1 MLSTHPATQNVES
14 TFSTVEVL
22 DSNVARMNAG
32 NAVVDQSDR
41 ELLCVPVK
49 VLPAGTYKVKWRVR

>member
-1 MLSTHPATQNVES
+1 MLSRHPARQNVES

-22 DSNVARMNAG
+22 DASGARMNAG

-49 VLPAGTYKVKWRVR
+49 VLPAGPLR